1 MTDVVTIKEVVQECY
16 DTKTFRFDWDVAA
29 RPGQFIMVWIPGVD
43 EIPMSISGIDG
54 IEKSITVKAIGEA
67 TRAIHGFKAGDRLRI
82 RGPYGN
88 GYDLTRGELL
98 IIGGGVGT
106 AAVMPAVTAT
116 GADTIIAARTHN
128 DVIMDGVAEK
138 HAANLWIA
146 TDDGSRGFHGNAVQL
161 MREKVAEKHYDCVIA
176 CGPEVML
183 WFTYQACKE
192 LGLDCQLSL
201 ERYMKCGAGV
211 CGCCVMDDSRVC
223 RDGPVFDMEKLGKLT
238 EFGASKRDECGRTVK
253 FRWSPG
259 PGRSHYGCP
268 REPHRGRS
276 EKHLQGTGMRDR
288 SREGRPVQED
298 GPGQIP
304 VDHRQLHGRPA
315 EQGPQGD
322 DPRQGR
328 GDQRQEPQRQP
339 RIQGEGRR
347 GDCPSPAPSGVE
359 SQRCGLLVQAGGA
372 LVQGRK
378 GRRGLQGVQHR
389 PEAR

>member
-161 MREKVAEKHYDCVIA
+161 MREKVAEKHYDCA
-176 CGPEVML
+176 
-183 WFTYQACKE
+183 E
-192 LGLDCQLSL
+192 LESADAASWTTPGC
-201 ERYMKCGAGV
+201 AGT
-211 CGCCVMDDSRVC
+211 DPSSTWRSSASSRSSA
-223 RDGPVFDMEKLGKLT
+223 P
-238 EFGASKRDECGRTVK
+238 
-253 FRWSPG
+253 
-259 PGRSHYGCP
+259 P
-268 REPHRGRS
+268 R
-276 EKHLQGTGMRDR
+276 GT
-288 SREGRPVQED
+288 S
-298 GPGQIP
+298 
-304 VDHRQLHGRPA
+304 A
-315 EQGPQGD
+315 
-322 DPRQGR
+322 
-328 GDQRQEPQRQP
+328 
-339 RIQGEGRR
+339 
-347 GDCPSPAPSGVE
+347 A
-359 SQRCGLLVQAGGA
+359 
-372 LVQGRK
+372 
-378 GRRGLQGVQHR
+378 
-389 PEAR
+389 AR